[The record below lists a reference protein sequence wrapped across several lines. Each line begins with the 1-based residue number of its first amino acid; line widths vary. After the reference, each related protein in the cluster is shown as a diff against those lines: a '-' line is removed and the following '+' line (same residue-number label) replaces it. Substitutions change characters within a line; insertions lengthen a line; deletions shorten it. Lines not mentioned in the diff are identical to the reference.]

1 MCGICGLSWHDS
13 NLIKK
18 MGEKIKHRG
27 PEQEGFFIDD
37 DVSLCCERLKVLDLS
52 ENAKQPQHNEDY
64 SIWVVLNGEI
74 YNFRELKKS
83 LENNHKFYTNS
94 DTEVIVHAYEE
105 YGEDCLSKLNGMFSF
120 AIWDSK
126 KKKLFLARDRM
137 GVKPLFYCFVNNQ
150 LLFSSEI
157 KSLLQF
163 DDVKRELN
171 YEALSQFTTYAYTV
185 DGQTLFKNINE
196 LLPGHKLI
204 YFSDTKKFTISQYW
218 NLSLHQH
225 NDSEDVI
232 LAKLE
237 KLFEQS
243 VKLRLESD
251 APIGALLSGGLDSSI
266 MVAMLSKISDE
277 PVKTFT
283 TGFGHKLDEFDE
295 ARIVADYYN
304 TDHKEITLSY
314 DDLTNSLPSI
324 LWHMEFPFGRP
335 SILSNFLV
343 AKEVKKYVTVAYTG
357 EGSDELFG
365 GYNRYLNYSKNNSAL
380 SIDEINNLPSGFFTN
395 SIEKNQ
401 IFSSKVLSS
410 FPETVKPN
418 NIFNEL
424 IESNKNFDLLNQVLL
439 FELKTEIPG
448 AQTWRIDRTGSA
460 HALEL
465 REPFLDYHLI
475 EYCSSIPAHYKIRHN
490 GGINKKYILQK
501 LARKYLPDKI
511 ANRKKFPWGIPYY
524 DYFSRDFLPIAKNVI
539 EKSFLLKRPF
549 LNFNSSHFQDLF
561 SKVVNIDDR
570 NISNKDIEIN
580 DKVLRQIMFLFNLEL
595 WYQLFIETDN
605 ISNPKLDIS
614 KFL

>member
-52 ENAKQPQHNEDY
+52 ENAKQPQHNEDS

>member
-13 NLIKK
+13 NLIRK

-52 ENAKQPQHNEDY
+52 QNAKQPQHNEDS

-163 DDVKRELN
+163 EDVKRELN
-171 YEALSQFTTYAYTV
+171 YQALSQFTTYAYTV

-251 APIGALLSGGLDSSI
+251 APVGALLSGGLDSSI

-295 ARIVADYYN
+295 ARIVANYYN
-304 TDHKEITLSY
+304 TDHKEIKLSY

-365 GYNRYLNYSKNNSAL
+365 GYNRYLDYSKNNSNL

-395 SIEKNQ
+395 SIENNQ

-410 FPETVKPN
+410 FPETVKPK
-418 NIFNEL
+418 NIFNQL
-424 IESNKNFDLLNQVLL
+424 IKYNKNSDLLNQVLL

-524 DYFSRDFLPIAKNVI
+524 DYFSREFLPIAKNII
-539 EKSFLLKRPF
+539 EKSFSLKRPF
-549 LNFNSSHFQDLF
+549 LNSNSLHFQELF
-561 SKVVNIDDR
+561 SKVINIDDR

>member
-52 ENAKQPQHNEDY
+52 QNAKQPQHNEDS

-204 YFSDTKKFTISQYW
+204 YFSDTKKFVISQYW

-251 APIGALLSGGLDSSI
+251 VPVGALLSGGLDSSI

-277 PVKTFT
+277 PIKTFT

-304 TDHKEITLSY
+304 TDHKEIKLSY

-424 IESNKNFDLLNQVLL
+424 VESNKNFDLLNQVLL

-549 LNFNSSHFQDLF
+549 LNFNSSYFQDLF
-561 SKVVNIDDR
+561 SKVVNVDDR

>member
-1 MCGICGLSWHDS
+1 
-13 NLIKK
+13 

-52 ENAKQPQHNEDY
+52 ENAKQPQHNEDS

-266 MVAMLSKISDE
+266 MVAMISKISDE

-304 TDHKEITLSY
+304 TDHKEIKLSY

-395 SIEKNQ
+395 TIEKNQ

-490 GGINKKYILQK
+490 DGINKKYILQK

-524 DYFSRDFLPIAKNVI
+524 DYFSHDFLPIAKNVI

>member
-1 MCGICGLSWHDS
+1 MCGICGLSWNDS
-13 NLIKK
+13 NLIRK
-18 MGEKIKHRG
+18 MGAKIKHRG
-27 PEQEGFFIDD
+27 PEQEGFFIDN

-52 ENAKQPQHNEDY
+52 QNAKQPQHNEDS

-137 GVKPLFYCFVNNQ
+137 GVKPLFYCFVNDQ
-150 LLFSSEI
+150 ILFSSEI

-204 YFSDTKKFTISQYW
+204 YFSDSKKFTISQYW
-218 NLSLHQH
+218 NLSLHQQ

-251 APIGALLSGGLDSSI
+251 APVGALLSGGLDSSI

-283 TGFGHKLDEFDE
+283 TGFGHKLDEFNE

-304 TDHKEITLSY
+304 TDHKEIKLSY

-365 GYNRYLNYSKNNSAL
+365 GYNRYLNYSKNNSTL

-424 IESNKNFDLLNQVLL
+424 IKSNKDFDLLNQVLL

-475 EYCSSIPAHYKIRHN
+475 EYCSSIPGHYKIRN
-490 GGINKKYILQK
+490 NNGINKKYILQK

-524 DYFSRDFLPIAKNVI
+524 DYFSREFLPIAKNVI

-549 LNFNSSHFQDLF
+549 LNFNSLHFQDLF